1 MMLRTDS
8 SVRVVWEP
16 VGPVSSESDMGV
28 RDDESRAFVGDQT
41 RKIRQLENAYCL
53 SSLQA
58 EPCDPGQNAHAQ
70 DCAVLRCAAPPL
82 MLTLSNETLNCIY
95 T

>member
-58 EPCDPGQNAHAQ
+58 EPREPGQNAHAQ
-70 DCAVLRCAAPPL
+70 DCAALRCAATDVNL
-82 MLTLSNETLNCIY
+82 V
-95 T
+95 

>member
-8 SVRVVWEP
+8 SVRVVWET

-28 RDDESRAFVGDQT
+28 RGDESRASAGDQT

-53 SSLQA
+53 SSMQA
-58 EPCDPGQNAHAQ
+58 EPREPGQNAHAQ
-70 DCAVLRCAAPPL
+70 DCAALRCAATDVNL
-82 MLTLSNETLNCIY
+82 V
-95 T
+95 

>member
-28 RDDESRAFVGDQT
+28 CNDESRASAET

-53 SSLQA
+53 SSCKLNRVILA
-58 EPCDPGQNAHAQ
+58 KMRMFKIALH
-70 DCAVLRCAAPPL
+70 CAATDVNL
-82 MLTLSNETLNCIY
+82 V
-95 T
+95 